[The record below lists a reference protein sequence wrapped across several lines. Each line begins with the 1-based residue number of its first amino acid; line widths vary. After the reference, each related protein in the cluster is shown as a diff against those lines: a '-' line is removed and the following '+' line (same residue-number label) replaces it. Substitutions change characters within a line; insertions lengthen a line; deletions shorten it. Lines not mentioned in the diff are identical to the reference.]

1 MVKCTSYLKSKSL
14 HDVLGLFETVNS
26 NCVTPTEKISEFWN
40 HHLQPIMRAGKSYIK
55 DTGDLIGDRIA

>member
-14 HDVLGLFETVNS
+14 HDVLGLFETVIS
-26 NCVTPTEKISEFWN
+26 NYVTPTEKIPEFWN

-55 DTGDLIGDRIA
+55 VQVI